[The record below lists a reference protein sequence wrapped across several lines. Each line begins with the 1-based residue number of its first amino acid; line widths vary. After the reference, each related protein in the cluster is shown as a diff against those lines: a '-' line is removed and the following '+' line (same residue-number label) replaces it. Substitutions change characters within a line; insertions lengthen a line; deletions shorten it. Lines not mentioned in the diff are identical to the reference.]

1 MRWEFLAFALM
12 TSAFAMQPM
21 AGLAQQSDVPGGATG
36 ANVFC
41 IQAGDLNTG
50 AFVGTF
56 LQTGAGW
63 EERLKAGTFKLQ
75 ESKRDELAVELN
87 DSARSASVQFD
98 FVNKMIKFKPSN
110 AQAWR
115 DRYHILNATDRAAS
129 TDCAM
134 LASASAGGAGG
145 PGAGPG
151 GSGGGAGAGPGR
163 GGGGGGGGGARPQP
177 TNPVIVI
184 QIPPKSVLDIPPG
197 TRLTAVQGPPCP
209 GHPGHFLCPNKFSCA
224 PIGGVCC
231 PGVGACAQGTF
242 CDAFIVGHCVGPQEA
257 RFCQGTGNM
266 ATGASLHCE
275 PGKTCLPNRKCR

>member
-1 MRWEFLAFALM
+1 MRPEFLALALM
-12 TSAFAMQPM
+12 TSAFALQPA

-56 LQTGAGW
+56 LQTGTGGW

-98 FVNKMIKFKPSN
+98 FVNKMIKLKPSN

-129 TDCAM
+129 TD
-134 LASASAGGAGG
+134 
-145 PGAGPG
+145 
-151 GSGGGAGAGPGR
+151 
-163 GGGGGGGGGARPQP
+163 
-177 TNPVIVI
+177 
-184 QIPPKSVLDIPPG
+184 
-197 TRLTAVQGPPCP
+197 
-209 GHPGHFLCPNKFSCA
+209 
-224 PIGGVCC
+224 
-231 PGVGACAQGTF
+231 
-242 CDAFIVGHCVGPQEA
+242 
-257 RFCQGTGNM
+257 
-266 ATGASLHCE
+266 
-275 PGKTCLPNRKCR
+275 